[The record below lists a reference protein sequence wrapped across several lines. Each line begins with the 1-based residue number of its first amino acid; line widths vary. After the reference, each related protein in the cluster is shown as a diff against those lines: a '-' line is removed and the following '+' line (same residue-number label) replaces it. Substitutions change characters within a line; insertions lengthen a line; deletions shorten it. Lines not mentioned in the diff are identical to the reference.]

1 MLFQSTKHRAKL
13 KLYKF
18 LKFYFVWPSLELL
31 FSFFPLIESE
41 ISELAKFLKFYF
53 VWPFLELLSSFFL
66 LIESEISE
74 LARFLKFYFVGPFLE
89 LLSSFFPLI
98 ESEISELANR
108 QVDCENKRF
117 SQIKKTSYLLSLP
130 MS

>member
-74 LARFLKFYFVGPFLE
+74 LA
-89 LLSSFFPLI
+89 
-98 ESEISELANR
+98 NR

-117 SQIKKTSYLLSLP
+117 SQVKKTSYLLSLQ